1 MSADGKM
8 KVYYNSA
15 CPVCRAGIEE
25 SQCRLREQGVDTVEW
40 VDVHTA
46 PERVQEVSEQLEKV
60 RERLHVRDEDGR
72 LHVGADA
79 IAELMAHTRGRHWS
93 ARLLRSL
100 VVKPMAEFSYN
111 CFARGLYIWN
121 RALKHW

>member
-1 MSADGKM
+1 MSTDQIL

-15 CPVCRAGIEE
+15 CPVCRAGINET
-25 SQCRLREQGVDTVEW
+25 QCRLQEQGVDTVEW

-46 PERVQEVSEQLEKV
+46 PERVQEVGEQLEKV
-60 RERLHVRDEDGR
+60 RERLHVRDESGR

-79 IAELMAHTRGRHWS
+79 IAELMAHTRGRNWL
-93 ARLLRSL
+93 ARLLRSRM
-100 VVKPMAEFSYN
+100 VKPLADFSYN
-111 CFARGLYIWN
+111 GFARGLYIWN